1 MPHLAFYFDCLLNP
15 LFFVAKE
22 DFANLGAVKK
32 LGATITGAVDQLLS
46 QDIPEEAKVRL
57 LDIKGL
63 FQDYEGKALPD
74 RRERV
79 AKALR
84 ELSGLAAEVL
94 LRKYRQ
100 DRKILAQDVQFLKG
114 VGKSRSARLARKG
127 IKTLEDILLFIPRTY
142 DDRRTVTKIA
152 DLKTGQRAVVV
163 GEIVLSGTIRYPV
176 SRRAVFEMVVRD
188 RTGQIS
194 AKWFNFSRAY
204 MERAYKRGL
213 KVILSGEVHAFRQ
226 QREFIHPDIEILDS
240 EEGKDT
246 SFGRII
252 PVYSETEGI
261 SQRQMRRILD
271 GAVTAYAYATES
283 FIPADI
289 LRRRKLVSLPRALSA
304 LHFPGD
310 DTGLKVLI
318 EGKNTYHHSLIF
330 DEFFFL
336 ELGLALRRR
345 RTARQKG
352 IAFKGQPRLF
362 QDFMAR
368 LPFPLTRAQRRVL
381 DEIERD
387 MGRPYPMH
395 RLVQGDV
402 GSGKTV
408 VAFAAAMTAIGNGF
422 QAAIMAPTEIL
433 AGQHYANFRKMSEG
447 LSVPVYLLTGS
458 TPSAARKELYREVS
472 QGNPCLVIGT
482 HALIQESL
490 EFGRLGLVI
499 VDEQHRFGVLQRA
512 ALKEKGSSPACGR
525 PLWPD
530 VLVMT
535 ATPIPRTLSM
545 TLYGDLDVSII
556 DELPKGRKP
565 VQTKVYAEGAR
576 PRVYEMLRHEL
587 ARGGQAYIIYPLVE
601 ESETLDLLNAKE
613 MAEHLQKEVF
623 PDYAVGLLH
632 GRLKGADKEA
642 VMSRFKRGEVQ
653 ALVSTTVVEVG
664 VDVPNATVMVVE
676 NAERF
681 GLSQLHQL
689 RGRVGRGERESMC
702 FLIART
708 GRDSDA
714 GQRLRVMEETTD
726 GFRIAEEDLKIRG
739 PGEFLGTRQSGLPEL
754 RTANIVRDIA
764 ILTAAREEAFCL
776 IEEDPELSLPTHRA
790 LREIVE
796 DRWAKGLALAE
807 VG

>member
-22 DFANLGAVKK
+22 DFAKLGAVKK
-32 LGATITGAVDQLLS
+32 LGATIIGAIDRLLS
-46 QDIPEEAKVRL
+46 QDLPEEAKARL
-57 LDIKGL
+57 LDIKEL
-63 FQDYEGKALPD
+63 FQDYEGKTLPD
-74 RRERV
+74 RRKRV
-79 AKALR
+79 AKALG
-84 ELSGLAAEVL
+84 ELSGMAAEVL
-94 LRKYRQ
+94 LTRYRQ
-100 DRKILAQDVQFLKG
+100 NRRILAEDVQFLKG
-114 VGKSRSARLARKG
+114 VGKSRSVRLARKG
-127 IKTLEDILLFIPRTY
+127 IKNLEDIFLFIPRTY
-142 DDRRTVTKIA
+142 DDRRAVTRIA
-152 DLKTGQRAVVV
+152 DLKVGQKAVVA
-163 GEIVLSGTIRYPV
+163 GEIVLSGTVRHPGG
-176 SRRAVFEMVVRD
+176 RRAVFEMIVRD

-194 AKWFNFSRAY
+194 AKWFNFSRVY
-204 MERAYKRGL
+204 MERAYRRGL
-213 KVILSGEVHAFRQ
+213 KVILSGELHSFRQ

-246 SFGRII
+246 NFGRIV

-289 LRRRKLVSLPRALSA
+289 LRRRKLVSLPRALST

-310 DTGLKVLI
+310 DTDPKALI

-362 QDFMAR
+362 QDFMSR
-368 LPFPLTRAQRRVL
+368 LPFPLTLAQKRVL
-381 DEIERD
+381 AGIEKD

-408 VAFAAAMTAIGNGF
+408 VAFAAAMTAVGNGF
-422 QAAIMAPTEIL
+422 QATIMAPTEIL
-433 AGQHYANFRKMSEG
+433 AGQHYDNFRKMAAG
-447 LSVPVYLLTGS
+447 LSVPAYFLTGS
-458 TPSAARKELYREVS
+458 MPGSARKEIYHEVAR
-472 QGNPCLVIGT
+472 GNPCLVIGT
-482 HALIQESL
+482 HALIQEGF

-512 ALKEKGSSPACGR
+512 ALKGKGPS
-525 PLWPD
+525 PD

-565 VQTKVYAEGAR
+565 VQTKVYSEGAR

-642 VMSRFKRGEVQ
+642 VMNRFKRGEVRV
-653 ALVSTTVVEVG
+653 LVSTTVVEVG
-664 VDVPNATVMVVE
+664 VDVPNATVMVIE
-676 NAERF
+676 HAERF

-702 FLIART
+702 FLVARL

-764 ILTAAREEAFCL
+764 ILTAAREEAFRL
-776 IEEDPELSLPTHRA
+776 IEEDPDLSLPTHRV
-790 LREIVE
+790 LKEIVE

>member
-32 LGATITGAVDQLLS
+32 LGDTITGAVNQLLS
-46 QDIPEEAKVRL
+46 QDIPEEAKARL

-63 FQDYEGKALPD
+63 FQDYEGKSLPE
-74 RRERV
+74 RREMV

-84 ELSGLAAEVL
+84 ELSGLATEVL
-94 LRKYRQ
+94 LRRYRQ
-100 DRKILAQDVQFLKG
+100 DRRILAQDVQFLKG
-114 VGKSRSARLARKG
+114 VGKSRSGRLARKG
-127 IKTLEDILLFIPRTY
+127 IKTLEDILLFIPRAY
-142 DDRRTVTKIA
+142 DDRRTVTRIA
-152 DLKTGQRAVVV
+152 DLKVGQKAVVV
-163 GEIVLSGTIRYPV
+163 GEIVLSGTVRYRV
-176 SRRAVFEMVVRD
+176 SRRAVFEMIVRD

-194 AKWFNFSRAY
+194 AKWFNFSRVY

-213 KVILSGEVHAFRQ
+213 KVILSGEVHSFRQ

-246 SFGRII
+246 SFGRIV

-289 LRRRKLVSLPRALSA
+289 LRRRKLVSLPRALST

-310 DTGLKVLI
+310 DTGLKALI

-362 QDFMAR
+362 QDFMSR
-368 LPFPLTRAQRRVL
+368 LPFPLTRAQKRVL
-381 DEIERD
+381 AGIEKD

-433 AGQHYANFRKMSEG
+433 AGQHYDNFRKMAAG
-447 LSVPVYLLTGS
+447 LSVPAYLLTGS
-458 TPSAARKELYREVS
+458 MPGPARKEIYHEVAR
-472 QGNPCLVIGT
+472 GNPGLVIGT
-482 HALIQESL
+482 HALIQEGFG
-490 EFGRLGLVI
+490 FGRLGLVI

-512 ALKEKGSSPACGR
+512 ALKEKGPS
-525 PLWPD
+525 PD

-556 DELPKGRKP
+556 DELPRGRKP

-576 PRVYEMLRHEL
+576 PRVYEMLRREL

-613 MAEHLQKEVF
+613 MAEQLQKEVF

-653 ALVSTTVVEVG
+653 VLVSTTVVEVG
-664 VDVPNATVMVVE
+664 VDVPNATVMVIE
-676 NAERF
+676 HAERF

-702 FLIART
+702 FLIARLA
-708 GRDSDA
+708 RDSDA

-764 ILTAAREEAFCL
+764 ILTAAREEAFRL
-776 IEEDPELSLPTHRA
+776 IEEDPDLSLPTHRV

-796 DRWAKGLALAE
+796 DRWATGLALAE

>member
-22 DFANLGAVKK
+22 DFANLGTVKK
-32 LGATITGAVDQLLS
+32 LGATIIGAIDQLLS
-46 QDIPEEAKVRL
+46 QGVHGEAKARL
-57 LDIKGL
+57 LDMKEL

-79 AKALR
+79 AKALG
-84 ELSGLAAEVL
+84 ELSDLAAEVL
-94 LRKYRQ
+94 LSRYRQ
-100 DRKILAQDVQFLKG
+100 NRKTLAQDVQFLKG
-114 VGKSRSARLARKG
+114 VGKSRSVRLARKG

-142 DDRRTVTKIA
+142 DDRRAVTKIA
-152 DLKTGQRAVVV
+152 DLKVGQRAVVV
-163 GEIVLSGTIRYPV
+163 GEIVLSGTIRYRV
-176 SRRAVFEMVVRD
+176 SRRAVFEMIVRD

-194 AKWFNFSRAY
+194 AKWFNFSRVY
-204 MERAYKRGL
+204 MERAYKKGL
-213 KVILSGEVHAFRQ
+213 KVILSGEVHSFRQ
-226 QREFIHPDIEILDS
+226 QREFIHPDIESLDS

-246 SFGRII
+246 SFGRIV

-261 SQRQMRRILD
+261 SQRQIRRILD
-271 GAVTAYAYATES
+271 GAVTAHAYATES

-289 LRRRKLVSLPRALSA
+289 LRRRKLVSLPRALST

-310 DTGLKVLI
+310 DTDPKTLI
-318 EGKNTYHHSLIF
+318 EGKNAYHHSLIF

-362 QDFMAR
+362 RDFMSR

-381 DEIERD
+381 AGIEKD

-433 AGQHYANFRKMSEG
+433 AGQHYDNFRKMAEG
-447 LSVPVYLLTGS
+447 LSVPAYLLTGS
-458 TPSAARKELYREVS
+458 MPGSARKEIYHEVAR
-472 QGNPCLVIGT
+472 GNPCLVIGT
-482 HALIQESL
+482 HALIQEGF

-512 ALKEKGSSPACGR
+512 ALKEKGPS
-525 PLWPD
+525 PD

-556 DELPKGRKP
+556 DELPRGRKP
-565 VQTKVYAEGAR
+565 VQTKVYAEGAL

-623 PDYAVGLLH
+623 PDYVVGLLH

-642 VMSRFKRGEVQ
+642 VMGRFKRGEVQ
-653 ALVSTTVVEVG
+653 VLVSTTVVEVG
-664 VDVPNATVMVVE
+664 VDVPNATVMVIE
-676 NAERF
+676 HAERF

-689 RGRVGRGERESMC
+689 RGRVGRGERESIC
-702 FLIART
+702 FLIARLA
-708 GRDSDA
+708 RDSDA

-764 ILTAAREEAFCL
+764 ILTAAREEAFRL
-776 IEEDPELSLPTHRA
+776 IEEDPALSLPTHRA

-796 DRWAKGLALAE
+796 DRWARGLALAE

>member
-32 LGATITGAVDQLLS
+32 LGATINGAADQLLS
-46 QDIPEEAKVRL
+46 QDIPEEAKARL

-94 LRKYRQ
+94 LSRYRQ

-114 VGKSRSARLARKG
+114 VGKSRTGRLARKG
-127 IKTLEDILLFIPRTY
+127 IKTLEDILLFIPRAY
-142 DDRRTVTKIA
+142 DDRRMVTQIA
-152 DLKTGQRAVVV
+152 DLKTGERAVVI
-163 GEIVLSGTIRYPV
+163 GEIVLSGTIHYRAG
-176 SRRAVFEMVVRD
+176 RRTVFEMIVRD

-194 AKWFNFSRAY
+194 AKWFHFSRVY

-213 KVILSGEVHAFRQ
+213 KVILSGEVHSFRQ

-246 SFGRII
+246 SFGRIM

-271 GAVTAYAYATES
+271 DAVTAYAYATES

-289 LRRRKLVSLPRALSA
+289 LRRRKLVSLPRALST

-310 DTGLKVLI
+310 DAGLKALI
-318 EGKNTYHHSLIF
+318 EGKDTYHHSLIF

-345 RTARQKG
+345 RTAGQKG
-352 IAFKGQPRLF
+352 IAFKSQTGLF
-362 QDFMAR
+362 QDFMAG

-381 DEIERD
+381 AGIEKD

-433 AGQHYANFRKMSEG
+433 AEQHYANFGKMAEG
-447 LSVPVYLLTGS
+447 LSVPAYLLTGS
-458 TPSAARKELYREVS
+458 MPGPAKKEIYHEVAR
-472 QGNPCLVIGT
+472 GNPGLVIGT
-482 HALIQESL
+482 HALIQEGFG
-490 EFGRLGLVI
+490 FGRLGLVI

-512 ALKEKGSSPACGR
+512 ALKEKGPSP
-525 PLWPD
+525 D
-530 VLVMT
+530 ILVMT

-556 DELPKGRKP
+556 DELPMGRKP

-576 PRVYEMLRHEL
+576 PRVYEMVRREL
-587 ARGGQAYIIYPLVE
+587 AGGGQAYIIYPLVE

-642 VMSRFKRGEVQ
+642 VMNRFKRGEVQ
-653 ALVSTTVVEVG
+653 VLVSTTVVEVG
-664 VDVPNATVMVVE
+664 VDVPNATVMVIE
-676 NAERF
+676 HAERF

-689 RGRVGRGERESMC
+689 RGRVGRGEREATC
-702 FLIART
+702 FLIARP

-714 GQRLRVMEETTD
+714 AQRLRVMEETTD

-764 ILTAAREEAFCL
+764 ILTAAREEAFRL

-796 DRWAKGLALAE
+796 DRWAKGLALSE

>member
-22 DFANLGAVKK
+22 DFANLGTVKK
-32 LGATITGAVDQLLS
+32 LGATIIGAIDQLLS
-46 QDIPEEAKVRL
+46 QDVPGEAKARL
-57 LDIKGL
+57 LDIKEL

-79 AKALR
+79 ARALG

-94 LRKYRQ
+94 LRRYRQ
-100 DRKILAQDVQFLKG
+100 NRTILAQDVQFLKG

-142 DDRRTVTKIA
+142 DDRRAVTRIA
-152 DLKTGQRAVVV
+152 DLKVGQKAVVV
-163 GEIVLSGTIRYPV
+163 GEIVLSGTVRYPV
-176 SRRAVFEMVVRD
+176 SRRAVFEMIVRD

-194 AKWFNFSRAY
+194 AKWFNFSRVY

-213 KVILSGEVHAFRQ
+213 KVILSGELHSFRQ

-246 SFGRII
+246 NFGRIV

-261 SQRQMRRILD
+261 SQRQIRRILD

-289 LRRRKLVSLPRALSA
+289 LRRRKLVSLPRALST

-310 DTGLKVLI
+310 DTDPKALI

-352 IAFKGQPRLF
+352 IAFKSQPRLF
-362 QDFMAR
+362 QDFMSR
-368 LPFPLTRAQRRVL
+368 LPFPLTRAQKRVL
-381 DEIERD
+381 AGIEKD

-433 AGQHYANFRKMSEG
+433 AGQHYDNFRKMAEG
-447 LSVPVYLLTGS
+447 LSVPAYLLTGS
-458 TPSAARKELYREVS
+458 MPGSARKEIYHEVAR
-472 QGNPCLVIGT
+472 GNPGLVIGT
-482 HALIQESL
+482 HALIQEGF

-512 ALKEKGSSPACGR
+512 ALKEKGPS
-525 PLWPD
+525 PD

-556 DELPKGRKP
+556 DELPRGRKP

-623 PDYAVGLLH
+623 PDYVVGLLH

-653 ALVSTTVVEVG
+653 VLVSTTVVEVG
-664 VDVPNATVMVVE
+664 VDVPNATVMVIE
-676 NAERF
+676 HAERF

-702 FLIART
+702 FLIARP

-764 ILTAAREEAFCL
+764 ILTAAREEAFRL
-776 IEEDPELSLPTHRA
+776 IEEDPDLSLPTHRA

>member
-22 DFANLGAVKK
+22 DFANLGTVKK
-32 LGATITGAVDQLLS
+32 LGATIIGAIDQLLS
-46 QDIPEEAKVRL
+46 QDVHGEAKARL
-57 LDIKGL
+57 LDIKQL
-63 FQDYEGKALPD
+63 FQDYEGRALPD

-79 AKALR
+79 AKALG
-84 ELSGLAAEVL
+84 ELSDLAAEVL
-94 LRKYRQ
+94 LRRYRQ
-100 DRKILAQDVQFLKG
+100 NRSILAQDVQFLKG
-114 VGKSRSARLARKG
+114 VGKSRSVRLARKG

-142 DDRRTVTKIA
+142 DDRRAVARIA
-152 DLKTGQRAVVV
+152 DLKVGQKAVVV
-163 GEIVLSGTIRYPV
+163 GEIVLSGTVRYPV
-176 SRRAVFEMVVRD
+176 SRRAVFEMIVRD

-194 AKWFNFSRAY
+194 AKWFNFSRVY
-204 MERAYKRGL
+204 MERAYKKGL
-213 KVILSGEVHAFRQ
+213 KVILSGEVHSFRQ

-246 SFGRII
+246 SFGRIV

-261 SQRQMRRILD
+261 SQRQIRRILD
-271 GAVTAYAYATES
+271 GAVTGYAYATES

-289 LRRRKLVSLPRALSA
+289 LRRRKLVSLPRALST

-310 DTGLKVLI
+310 DTDPKALI

-362 QDFMAR
+362 QDFMSR
-368 LPFPLTRAQRRVL
+368 LPFPLTRAQKRVL
-381 DEIERD
+381 AGIDKD

-433 AGQHYANFRKMSEG
+433 AGQHYDNFRKMAEG
-447 LSVPVYLLTGS
+447 LSVPAYLLTGS
-458 TPSAARKELYREVS
+458 MPGSARKEIYHEVAR
-472 QGNPCLVIGT
+472 GNPGLVIGT
-482 HALIQESL
+482 HALIQEGL

-512 ALKEKGSSPACGR
+512 ALKEKGPSP
-525 PLWPD
+525 D
-530 VLVMT
+530 ILVMT

-556 DELPKGRKP
+556 DELPRGRKP
-565 VQTKVYAEGAR
+565 VQTKVCAEGAR

-623 PDYAVGLLH
+623 PDYVVGLLH

-653 ALVSTTVVEVG
+653 VLVSTTVVEVG
-664 VDVPNATVMVVE
+664 VDVPNATVMVIE
-676 NAERF
+676 HAERF

-702 FLIART
+702 FLIARLA
-708 GRDSDA
+708 RDSDA

-764 ILTAAREEAFCL
+764 ILTAAREEAFRL
-776 IEEDPELSLPTHRA
+776 IEEDPDLSLPTHRA

-796 DRWAKGLALAE
+796 DRWARGLALAE

>member
-32 LGATITGAVDQLLS
+32 LGDTITGAVNQLLS
-46 QDIPEEAKVRL
+46 QDIPEEAKARL

-63 FQDYEGKALPD
+63 FQDYEGKSLPE
-74 RRERV
+74 RREMV

-84 ELSGLAAEVL
+84 ELSGLATEVL
-94 LRKYRQ
+94 LRRYRQ
-100 DRKILAQDVQFLKG
+100 DRRILAQDVQFLKG
-114 VGKSRSARLARKG
+114 VGKSRSGRLARKG
-127 IKTLEDILLFIPRTY
+127 IKTLEDILLFIPRAY
-142 DDRRTVTKIA
+142 DDRRTVTRIA
-152 DLKTGQRAVVV
+152 DLKVGQKAVVV
-163 GEIVLSGTIRYPV
+163 GEIVLSGTVRYRV
-176 SRRAVFEMVVRD
+176 SRRAVFEMIVRD

-194 AKWFNFSRAY
+194 AKWFNFSRVY

-213 KVILSGEVHAFRQ
+213 KVILSGEVHSFRQ

-246 SFGRII
+246 SFGRIV

-289 LRRRKLVSLPRALSA
+289 LRRRKLVSLPRALST

-310 DTGLKVLI
+310 DTGLKALI

-362 QDFMAR
+362 QDFMSR
-368 LPFPLTRAQRRVL
+368 LPFPLTRAQKRVL
-381 DEIERD
+381 AGIEKD

-433 AGQHYANFRKMSEG
+433 AGQHYDNFRKMAAG
-447 LSVPVYLLTGS
+447 LSVPAYLLTGS
-458 TPSAARKELYREVS
+458 MPGPARKEIYHEVAR
-472 QGNPCLVIGT
+472 GNPGLVIGT
-482 HALIQESL
+482 HALIQEGFG
-490 EFGRLGLVI
+490 FGRLGLVI

-512 ALKEKGSSPACGR
+512 ALKEKGPS
-525 PLWPD
+525 PD

-556 DELPKGRKP
+556 DELPRGRKP

-576 PRVYEMLRHEL
+576 PRVYEMLRREL

-613 MAEHLQKEVF
+613 MAEQLQKEVF

-653 ALVSTTVVEVG
+653 VLVSTTVVEVG
-664 VDVPNATVMVVE
+664 VDVPNATVMVIE
-676 NAERF
+676 HAERF

-702 FLIART
+702 FLIARLA
-708 GRDSDA
+708 RDSDA

-764 ILTAAREEAFCL
+764 ILTAAREEAFRL
-776 IEEDPELSLPTHRA
+776 IEEDPDLSLPTHRA

-796 DRWAKGLALAE
+796 DRWATGLALAE

>member
-1 MPHLAFYFDCLLNP
+1 MPHLAFYFNCLLNP

-32 LGATITGAVDQLLS
+32 LGATIIGAIDQLLS
-46 QDIPEEAKVRL
+46 QGLPEEAKARL
-57 LDIKGL
+57 LDIKEL

-79 AKALR
+79 ARALE

-94 LRKYRQ
+94 LRRYRQ
-100 DRKILAQDVQFLKG
+100 DRKILAEDVQFLKG
-114 VGKSRSARLARKG
+114 VGKSRAVRLARKG
-127 IKTLEDILLFIPRTY
+127 IKTLEDILLFMPRTY
-142 DDRRTVTKIA
+142 DDRRAVARIA
-152 DLKTGQRAVVV
+152 DLKVGQKAVVV
-163 GEIVLSGTIRYPV
+163 GEIVLSGTVRYPV
-176 SRRAVFEMVVRD
+176 SRRAVFEMIVRD

-194 AKWFNFSRAY
+194 AKWFNFSRVY
-204 MERAYKRGL
+204 MERTYRRGL
-213 KVILSGEVHAFRQ
+213 KVILSGELHSFRQ
-226 QREFIHPDIEILDS
+226 QREFVHPDIEILDS

-246 SFGRII
+246 NFGRIV

-261 SQRQMRRILD
+261 SQRQMRCILD
-271 GAVTAYAYATES
+271 GAVTAYAYAAES

-289 LRRRKLVSLPRALSA
+289 LRRRKLVSLPRALST

-310 DTGLKVLI
+310 DTDPRALI

-362 QDFMAR
+362 QDFMSR
-368 LPFPLTRAQRRVL
+368 LPFLLTRAQKRVL
-381 DEIERD
+381 AGIEKD

-433 AGQHYANFRKMSEG
+433 AGQHYDNFRKMAEG
-447 LSVPVYLLTGS
+447 LSVPAYLLTGS
-458 TPSAARKELYREVS
+458 MPGSARKEIYHEVAR
-472 QGNPCLVIGT
+472 GNPGLVIGT
-482 HALIQESL
+482 HALIQEGF

-512 ALKEKGSSPACGR
+512 ALKEKGPS
-525 PLWPD
+525 PD

-556 DELPKGRKP
+556 DELPRGRKP

-623 PDYAVGLLH
+623 PDYVVGLLH

-653 ALVSTTVVEVG
+653 LLVSTTVVEVG
-664 VDVPNATVMVVE
+664 VDVPNATVMVIE
-676 NAERF
+676 HAERF

-702 FLIART
+702 FLIARL

-764 ILTAAREEAFCL
+764 ILTAAREEAFRL
-776 IEEDPELSLPTHRA
+776 IEEDPDLSLPTHRA

-796 DRWAKGLALAE
+796 DRWATGLALAE

>member
-22 DFANLGAVKK
+22 DFANLGTVKK
-32 LGATITGAVDQLLS
+32 LGATIIGAIDQLLS
-46 QDIPEEAKVRL
+46 QDVPGEAKARL
-57 LDIKGL
+57 LDIKEL
-63 FQDYEGKALPD
+63 FQDYEGRALPD

-79 AKALR
+79 ARVLG
-84 ELSGLAAEVL
+84 ELSGLAAEAL
-94 LRKYRQ
+94 LRRYRQ
-100 DRKILAQDVQFLKG
+100 DRRILAQDVQFLKG
-114 VGKSRSARLARKG
+114 VGKSRSGRLARKG

-152 DLKTGQRAVVV
+152 DLKVGQRAVVV
-163 GEIVLSGTIRYPV
+163 GEIVLSGTVRYRV
-176 SRRAVFEMVVRD
+176 SRRAVFEMIVRD

-194 AKWFNFSRAY
+194 AKWFNFSRVY

-213 KVILSGEVHAFRQ
+213 KVILSGEVHSFRQ

-246 SFGRII
+246 SFGRIV

-261 SQRQMRRILD
+261 SQRQMRRILA

-283 FIPADI
+283 FIPADV
-289 LRRRKLVSLPRALSA
+289 LRRRKLVSLPRALST

-310 DTGLKVLI
+310 DTGLKALI

-362 QDFMAR
+362 QDFMSR
-368 LPFPLTRAQRRVL
+368 LPFPLTRAQKRVL
-381 DEIERD
+381 AGIEKD

-433 AGQHYANFRKMSEG
+433 AGQHYDNFRKMAEG
-447 LSVPVYLLTGS
+447 LSVPAYLLTGS
-458 TPSAARKELYREVS
+458 MPGPARKEIYHEVAR
-472 QGNPCLVIGT
+472 GNPGLIIGT
-482 HALIQESL
+482 HALIQEGFG
-490 EFGRLGLVI
+490 FGRLGLVI

-512 ALKEKGSSPACGR
+512 ALKEKGPSP
-525 PLWPD
+525 D
-530 VLVMT
+530 ILVMT

-556 DELPKGRKP
+556 DELPRGRKP

-653 ALVSTTVVEVG
+653 VLVSTTVVEVG
-664 VDVPNATVMVVE
+664 VDVPNATVMVIE
-676 NAERF
+676 HAERF

-689 RGRVGRGERESMC
+689 RGRVGRGARESMC
-702 FLIART
+702 FLIARLA
-708 GRDSDA
+708 RDSDA

-764 ILTAAREEAFCL
+764 ILTAAREEAFRL
-776 IEEDPELSLPTHRA
+776 IEEDPDLSLPTHRV

-796 DRWAKGLALAE
+796 DRWATGLALAE

>member
-32 LGATITGAVDQLLS
+32 LGATIIGAIDRLLS
-46 QDIPEEAKVRL
+46 QDLPEEAKAGL
-57 LDIKGL
+57 LDIKEI

-79 AKALR
+79 AKALG
-84 ELSGLAAEVL
+84 ELPGLAAEVL
-94 LRKYRQ
+94 LTRYRQ
-100 DRKILAQDVQFLKG
+100 NRKILAEDVQFLKG
-114 VGKSRSARLARKG
+114 VGKSRSVRLARKG
-127 IKTLEDILLFIPRTY
+127 IKTLEDIFLFIPRTY
-142 DDRRTVTKIA
+142 DDRRAVTRIA
-152 DLKTGQRAVVV
+152 DLKVGQKAVVV
-163 GEIVLSGTIRYPV
+163 GEIILSGTARYPV
-176 SRRAVFEMVVRD
+176 SRRAVFEMIVRD

-194 AKWFNFSRAY
+194 AKWFNFSSVY
-204 MERAYKRGL
+204 MERTYRRGL
-213 KVILSGEVHAFRQ
+213 KVILSGELHSFRQ

-246 SFGRII
+246 NFGRIV

-289 LRRRKLVSLPRALSA
+289 LRRRKLVSLPRAIST

-310 DTGLKVLI
+310 DTDLKALI
-318 EGKNTYHHSLIF
+318 EGKNAYHHSLIF
-330 DEFFFL
+330 DEFFSL

-345 RTARQKG
+345 RMARQRG

-368 LPFPLTRAQRRVL
+368 LPFPLTRAQKRVL
-381 DEIERD
+381 AGIEKD

-433 AGQHYANFRKMSEG
+433 AGQHYANFGTMAAG
-447 LSVPVYLLTGS
+447 LSVPAYLLTGS
-458 TPSAARKELYREVS
+458 MSGPARKEIYHEVAK
-472 QGNPCLVIGT
+472 GNPCLVIGT
-482 HALIQESL
+482 HALIQEGF

-512 ALKEKGSSPACGR
+512 ALKEKGPS
-525 PLWPD
+525 PD

-565 VQTKVYAEGAR
+565 VQTKVYSEGAR
-576 PRVYEMLRHEL
+576 PRVYEMLRREL

-601 ESETLDLLNAKE
+601 ESETLDLLDAKK
-613 MAEHLQKEVF
+613 MAEHLQNEVF

-642 VMSRFKRGEVQ
+642 VMNRFKRGEVQ
-653 ALVSTTVVEVG
+653 VLVSTTVVEVG
-664 VDVPNATVMVVE
+664 VDVPNATVMVIE
-676 NAERF
+676 HAERF

-702 FLIART
+702 FLIARL

-764 ILTAAREEAFCL
+764 ILTAAREEAFRL
-776 IEEDPELSLPTHRA
+776 IEEDPDLSLPTHRV
-790 LREIVE
+790 LKEIVE